1 METFF
6 NAEKGLTTA
15 VMDYKGF
22 SFTGVAHCHPEDKFS
37 EYIGGSLA
45 EQRATREYLRFVREN
60 EIKPQL
66 HALKQLYYS
75 MNKSKNYNPKS
86 YEAVMLQ
93 RQIRQREDDLEVIK
107 DYLYRSKKLEKD
119 IANVYS
125 EYATHIKKK
134 YEDKEPE

>member
-1 METFF
+1 
-6 NAEKGLTTA
+6 
-15 VMDYKGF
+15 
-22 SFTGVAHCHPEDKFS
+22 
-37 EYIGGSLA
+37 
-45 EQRATREYLRFVREN
+45 
-60 EIKPQL
+60 
-66 HALKQLYYS
+66 
-75 MNKSKNYNPKS
+75 
-86 YEAVMLQ
+86 MLQ